1 MAHITINFF
10 EIEVFALF
18 CGACPTIPK
27 KKIKLDSRKTSNQ
40 LKDRKDFGS
49 SCVCWSLANTGGNNT
64 EKSEILEGDH
74 VVVSVAC
81 QNNHYRWSTADK
93 EEITMRGSLWVGW
106 RLP

>member
-1 MAHITINFF
+1 MAHIAINFF

-49 SCVCWSLANTGGNNT
+49 SCVC
-64 EKSEILEGDH
+64 
-74 VVVSVAC
+74 
-81 QNNHYRWSTADK
+81 
-93 EEITMRGSLWVGW
+93 
-106 RLP
+106 